1 MKKLSGLNTEQG
13 NKLDT
18 FLQSNKVLEFK
29 KTRDK
34 NSSLITYEI
43 RKQFS
48 GSTRS
53 INIMKFESHK
63 PGEIY
68 FFSTLKEFIELRE
81 NMNLPYNMRKNGGE
95 IYGFHLPVNK
105 LIRWLNDPEN
115 ELLWFPENSSF

>member
-13 NKLDT
+13 NKLDA
-18 FLQSNKVLEFK
+18 FLQSSKELQFK
-29 KTRDK
+29 KKREK
-34 NSSLITYEI
+34 YSSLITYEI
-43 RKQFS
+43 RKHFS
-48 GSTRS
+48 GSTKS
-53 INIMKFESHK
+53 ITVMKSEIRK

-68 FFSTLKEFIELRE
+68 FFSTLKDFIELQE

-115 ELLWFPENSSF
+115 EPLWFPENSSF